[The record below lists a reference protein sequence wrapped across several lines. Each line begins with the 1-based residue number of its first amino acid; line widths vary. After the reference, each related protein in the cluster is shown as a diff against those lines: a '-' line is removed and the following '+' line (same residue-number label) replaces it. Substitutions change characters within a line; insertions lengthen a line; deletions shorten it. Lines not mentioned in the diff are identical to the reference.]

1 MVIRKFILVIMLFVC
16 NFLYANDSIQYEVP
30 ELNEENVL
38 IQIKKHEIPH
48 PHIVLAQSKL
58 ESGNYKSKLTKTHN
72 NIFGIKRGNKY
83 KKYKNYIECIADYK
97 RLISSRYRGGDYYKF
112 LDKIKYA
119 EKSYTIILKK
129 LVK

>member
-1 MVIRKFILVIMLFVC
+1 MLFVY

-30 ELNEENVL
+30 ELNEKNVL
-38 IQIKKHEIPH
+38 MQIKKHEIPH

-97 RLISSRYRGGDYYKF
+97 RLISSRYKGGDYYKF

-119 EKSYTIILKK
+119 EKSYTKILKK

>member
-16 NFLYANDSIQYEVP
+16 NLLYANDSIQYEVP
-30 ELNEENVL
+30 ELNEKNVL

-97 RLISSRYRGGDYYKF
+97 RLISSRYKGGDYYEF

-119 EKSYTIILKK
+119 EKSYTKILKK

>member
-30 ELNEENVL
+30 ELNEKNVL

-97 RLISSRYRGGDYYKF
+97 RLISSRYKGGDYYEF

-119 EKSYTIILKK
+119 EKSYTKILKK
-129 LVK
+129 FVK